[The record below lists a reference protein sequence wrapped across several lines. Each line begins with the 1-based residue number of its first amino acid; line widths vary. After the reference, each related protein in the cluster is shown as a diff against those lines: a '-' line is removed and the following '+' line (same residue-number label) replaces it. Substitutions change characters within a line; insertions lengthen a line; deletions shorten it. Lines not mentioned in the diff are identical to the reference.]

1 MATTIQIKRSP
12 NIAAPS
18 TASIL
23 EGELAYSYDKTNNG
37 TDAKLYIE
45 VQDSGGN
52 ETIHTIGGK
61 YYTAKVDAATSAST
75 SNALVQRDVNGSFA
89 ANNISLA
96 GNITLGGTKI
106 TGGGSGLF
114 VDPVRAASSGNVV
127 YYNPATK
134 ELTYAL
140 AGAAATADKLTTARD
155 IGLAGDLT
163 GNVSFDGS
171 SNVTL
176 TATIAANS
184 VALGTDTTGDYVAGV
199 SSGTGVN
206 VSGSGGEGSTVTVD
220 LAASGVSAS
229 TYGGSATTPVITV
242 DSYGRITNAA
252 NVTTT
257 VANTNITG
265 NIIASQITSI
275 ANTQITGDIV
285 LGTQTSGNYLANVIP
300 GTGLTGSGFG
310 TEGATPT
317 LNLANTA
324 VTAGVYGGTTNIP
337 TITVDAQ
344 GRITSAS
351 NSAISTSFTAAG
363 DSGSNQTISGG
374 DTLTIA
380 GGTGLTSVGSGTDTI
395 TINLDNTAVTPST
408 YGGAASVG
416 VFTVDQQGRLT
427 AASNVAISIPSSALN
442 TDVALG
448 SQTSG
453 AYVANLVAG
462 TGITLS
468 GLGNEGTTPTI
479 TNSGVTQVT
488 GTANQIA
495 TSAGTGSI
503 TLSLPND
510 VVIPNNLTVTGD
522 LIISGNAVTMNTAT
536 ILIEDPLI
544 KLGNAN
550 PSDSLD
556 IGFFGEYTSSG
567 AKWAGLFRDASDSG
581 KFKLFND
588 LTVNPTSN
596 VVDTA
601 SYTIAS
607 LVANITGGSISGLTA
622 NIAVGDGGTG
632 VGTFT
637 TNGVLYGNAT
647 GSLKVTSA
655 GSFGQVLQ
663 VNASGVP
670 IFAGID
676 GGTY

>member
-12 NIAAPS
+12 NVAAAT
-18 TASIL
+18 TANLL
-23 EGELAYSYDKTNNG
+23 EGELAYSYDQSNNG
-37 TDAKLYIE
+37 AGAKLYIE
-45 VQDSGGN
+45 VLDSGSG
-52 ETIHTIGGK
+52 EVIHTIGGK
-61 YYTAKVDAATSAST
+61 YYTTKVDAATSAATAST
-75 SNALVQRDVNGSFA
+75 LVQRDAFGSLA
-89 ANNISLA
+89 ANNISLS
-96 GNITLGGTKI
+96 GNIALGGTKL
-106 TGGGSGLF
+106 TGGGTGLF
-114 VDPVRAASSGNVV
+114 VDPIVNSTSGNVV
-127 YYNPATK
+127 YYNPSTK
-134 ELTYAL
+134 EITFGL
-140 AGAAATADKLTTARD
+140 AGVASSATQLATARD

-184 VALGTDTTGDYVAGV
+184 VALGTDTTG
-199 SSGTGVN
+199 
-206 VSGSGGEGSTVTVD
+206 
-220 LAASGVSAS
+220 
-229 TYGGSATTPVITV
+229 
-242 DSYGRITNAA
+242 
-252 NVTTT
+252 
-257 VANTNITG
+257 
-265 NIIASQITSI
+265 
-275 ANTQITGDIV
+275 
-285 LGTQTSGNYLANVIP
+285 NYIANVIP

-324 VTAGVYGGTTNIP
+324 VTAGVYGGATNIP
-337 TITVDAQ
+337 VVTIDAQ

-351 NSAISTSFTAAG
+351 NAAISTSFTVAG
-363 DSGSNQTISGG
+363 DSGTNQTIAGG

-380 GGTGLTSVGSGTDTI
+380 GGTGLTSVGSNTDTV

-427 AASNVAISIPSSALN
+427 AASNVSISIPSSALN

-479 TNSGVTQVT
+479 TNSGVTAVT

-495 TSAGTGSI
+495 VSGGTGSV

-510 VVIPNNLTVTGD
+510 VIINNNLTVTGD
-522 LIISGNAVTMNTAT
+522 LLISGNAVTMNTAT
-536 ILIEDPLI
+536 VLIEDSLI

-556 IGFFGEYTSSG
+556 LGFFGQYVSSG
-567 AKWAGLFRDASDSG
+567 TKYAGLFRDASDSG
-581 KFKLFND
+581 KFKLFVD
-588 LTVNPTSN
+588 LTVDPTSN
-596 VVDTA
+596 VVDTS
-601 SYTIAS
+601 SYTVAT
-607 LVANITGGSISGLTA
+607 LVSNLTGGTVTGLAANIT
-622 NIAVGDGGTG
+622 VGNGGTG

-637 TNGVLYGNAT
+637 SNGILFGNT
-647 GSLKVTSA
+647 LGSLKVTAA
-655 GSFGQVLQ
+655 GTAGQVLQ
-663 VNASGVP
+663 AGVGGVP
-670 IFAGID
+670 EFAGID